1 MVSERGTEQSYKI
14 LNMSRFDTCFFE
26 RYARVSLEKLLDKDF
41 AALLNMDRPDLQ
53 SADGKT
59 LGIEVTRAMPET
71 KEAADTMLKE
81 MAGIRSVREA
91 SDDAEDIDTQ
101 QMEHAHQ
108 HRGDSADGE
117 QQHGDVHANPGSH
130 ALRDIGRTAHSLEED
145 EVSQSGEGNAAKERH
160 SHQAA
165 TGLTEGE
172 HQASY
177 PLHSHTE
184 DEGYSHRHEDGKDN
198 AQRLV
203 CIE

>member
-1 MVSERGTEQSYKI
+1 
-14 LNMSRFDTCFFE
+14 
-26 RYARVSLEKLLDKDF
+26 
-41 AALLNMDRPDLQ
+41 
-53 SADGKT
+53 
-59 LGIEVTRAMPET
+59 
-71 KEAADTMLKE
+71 
-81 MAGIRSVREA
+81 
-91 SDDAEDIDTQ
+91 
-101 QMEHAHQ
+101 MEHAHQ

-130 ALRDIGRTAHSLEED
+130 ALRDIGRTTHSLEED
-145 EVSQSGEGNAAKERH
+145 EVSQSGEGDAAKERH

-203 CIE
+203 CIEQIIDLQTAVAHHLDSGEDGSGSQELEYQRHGGRGGHAERVEHVEHDHIGHHHRQKNHHHLAHGIVVGHHDAMACHIHHARRHHGA

>member
-1 MVSERGTEQSYKI
+1 
-14 LNMSRFDTCFFE
+14 
-26 RYARVSLEKLLDKDF
+26 
-41 AALLNMDRPDLQ
+41 
-53 SADGKT
+53 
-59 LGIEVTRAMPET
+59 
-71 KEAADTMLKE
+71 
-81 MAGIRSVREA
+81 
-91 SDDAEDIDTQ
+91 
-101 QMEHAHQ
+101 MEHAHQ

-145 EVSQSGEGNAAKERH
+145 EVNQSGEGNAAKERY

-184 DEGYSHRHEDGKDN
+184 DEGYSHRHEDGKDD